1 MWTIQKG
8 KELKLLKLTIKRL
21 PRRTTTAYIEVNTLI
36 LKQRKRKIKTSFPLF
51 MIHPHQIKHLKKVVF
66 HGGIGFFIIRFNYHN
81 ETYLI
86 DSKLLIDKIENID
99 KSSIP
104 YSWFQSHGILIQ
116 EGLYP
121 RLAYLKAVDELYF
134 KEDK

>member
-1 MWTIQKG
+1 
-8 KELKLLKLTIKRL
+8 
-21 PRRTTTAYIEVNTLI
+21 
-36 LKQRKRKIKTSFPLF
+36 

-81 ETYLI
+81 ETYLV
-86 DSKLLIDKIENID
+86 DSKLLIDKIESID

-104 YSWFQSHGILIQ
+104 YAWFQRHGTLIQ

-121 RLAYLKAVDELYF
+121 RLAYLKVVDELYF

>member
-8 KELKLLKLTIKRL
+8 KELKSLKLTIKRL

-36 LKQRKRKIKTSFPLF
+36 LKQRKRKIK
-51 MIHPHQIKHLKKVVF
+51 HLKKVVF

-81 ETYLI
+81 ETYLV